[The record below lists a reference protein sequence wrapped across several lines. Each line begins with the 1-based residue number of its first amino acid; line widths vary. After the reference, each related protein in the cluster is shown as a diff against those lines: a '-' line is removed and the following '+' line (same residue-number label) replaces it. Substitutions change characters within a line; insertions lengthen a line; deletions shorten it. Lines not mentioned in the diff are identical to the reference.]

1 MSGILR
7 KITEALTKELRA
19 FLREYAHETE
29 KAAKKRLKRLVIY
42 GLVTSIL
49 VSLVISLLG
58 SAALFL
64 LIGSLEYLRTFMPAW
79 KAWDI
84 VGLTSGAVA
93 GLLFLA
99 LFTII
104 RKELKT

>member
-1 MSGILR
+1 MPGILR
-7 KITEALTKELRA
+7 KITDSLTKELRA
-19 FLREYAHETE
+19 ILREFAYETE

-42 GLVTSIL
+42 GIVTSIL

-64 LIGSLEYLRTFMPAW
+64 LLGLLEYLRIFMPAW

-84 VGLTSGAVA
+84 VGLTAGVVA
-93 GLLFLA
+93 GLFFLGLFA
-99 LFTII
+99 MI